1 MFPTG
6 VQFNPGEQNIDM
18 YKARQT
24 RNIKDTVIILRALAT
39 HNPFSLDTGKN
50 LRNIMNGV
58 NIDSSVMLTHPGVPG
73 IHRLL
78 IQTKC
83 QGSHYG
89 IEVLRKHWHYDQVH
103 LSLTEILF

>member
-39 HNPFSLDTGKN
+39 DNPFSLDTGKH

-58 NIDSSVMLTHPGVPG
+58 NIDSSVNANTSRSVREPQITHSNESAKAVTTALKSSVN
-73 IHRLL
+73 ID
-78 IQTKC
+78 IMTK
-83 QGSHYG
+83 Y
-89 IEVLRKHWHYDQVH
+89 
-103 LSLTEILF
+103 T

>member
-58 NIDSSVMLTHPGVPG
+58 NIDSSVNADTSRSAGDSQITHSNEVP
-73 IHRLL
+73 R
-78 IQTKC
+78 Q
-83 QGSHYG
+83 S
-89 IEVLRKHWHYDQVH
+89 LRH
-103 LSLTEILF
+103 